1 MDEESNGE
9 LAFLD
14 NLLKQNNRSISL
26 LVYRKHTDT
35 DQYLQYSSEHQTNYK
50 ESVASSLFNRA
61 YFIIT
66 NKDDLTKE
74 NARIKQGLKKNGY
87 QESIISKI
95 FNRITKIMACPSYK
109 SKHKIFKRKRS
120 E

>member
-14 NLLKQNNRSISL
+14 SLLKQNNRKISL
-26 LVYRKHTDT
+26 LVYRNHTDT
-35 DQYLQYSSEHQTNYK
+35 DQYLQYSSQPQTSYK
-50 ESVASSLFNRA
+50 ESVVSSLFNRA

-74 NARIKQGLKKNGY
+74 NARIKQVLKKNEY

-95 FNRITKIMACPSYK
+95 FNRITNNHGLYQLQK
-109 SKHKIFKRKRS
+109 
-120 E
+120 

>member
-66 NKDDLTKE
+66 SKDDLTKE
-74 NARIKQGLKKNGY
+74 NSRTKEVLKVNGC
-87 QESIISKI
+87 QESIIRKNLKKI
-95 FNRITKIMACPSYK
+95 TTNHSSQSQQQRQATDI
-109 SKHKIFKRKRS
+109 
-120 E
+120 